1 MRYFLLGTYGI
12 DMFYKGDYKSL
23 TQNKENWELVGYS
36 SHRDDITELL
46 EHVIGWDAYLELLE
60 SEVKEINDAI
70 ELAEKQERDFYR
82 DFHIRMKQQNIEQSS
97 RERTGF

>member
-12 DMFYKGDYKSL
+12 DMFYKEDYKSL
-23 TQNKENWELVGYS
+23 SENLEYWELVGFDS
-36 SHRDDITELL
+36 NKDDVTELL
-46 EHVIGWDAYLELLE
+46 EHVIGWDAYLELKE

-82 DFHIRMKQQNIEQSS
+82 DFHISMKQQNIEQSS